1 MKSNKIFKALALF
14 FFMGLAVS
22 CSDSSSDDGGGDSV
36 TSITLT
42 ASSASVIEGESVTFS
57 VVDNLNNNVTANVAL
72 SINGSQISNPH
83 TFTAQ
88 GSYNV
93 VATLNSLTS
102 TVAVVVQEPAQATSI
117 TLSVNLSKVTT
128 MDDAQFTVMTN
139 LGQNVT
145 SLSSFSLGGMTITNP
160 YMFSDLGDNTV
171 EASYEGLTTTLTIDV
186 VRGFTKKALLEDFT
200 GTWCPNCPPAAAAVA
215 SAISGNPNIFG
226 VGYHVG
232 VSSYPDPMEI
242 PETDFWGSYYHV
254 TGYPTVYVNGPDT
267 RWDFPNMTQVND
279 ELAEETILG
288 LAVEASIVGGML
300 DVEVKV
306 GFNEVD
312 PFQEELK
319 LMVYLVEDN
328 VTTNSAQAG
337 SSSGTGYVHRDVLR
351 EVYTEQLGDVIPS
364 GIISTSTDYERT
376 FSGLTLPSNI
386 DNTSNLKVIAYVRNT
401 YTKTFTDY
409 FNTVWTNSP
418 HYDIYNVQEVHVGS
432 SQDFD

>member
-1 MKSNKIFKALALF
+1 MKSNNFFKALVLLF
-14 FFMGLAVS
+14 IGLAIS
-22 CSDSSSDDGGGDSV
+22 CSDSSSDDDGGDSV
-36 TSITLT
+36 TSITLSA
-42 ASSASVIEGESVTFS
+42 ASTIVIEGGSVAFS
-57 VVDNLNNNVTANVAL
+57 VVDNLNNNVTADVIL
-72 SINGSQISNPH
+72 SINGSTISNPY
-83 TFTAQ
+83 TFATE
-88 GSYNV
+88 GTYNV
-93 VATLNSLTS
+93 VASLNSLTS
-102 TVAVVVQEPAQATSI
+102 NSVSIVVQEPVPPTSI

-145 SLSSFSLGGMTITNP
+145 NLSSFALGGTTITNP
-160 YMFSDLGDNTV
+160 YMFSNLGDNIV
-171 EASYEGLTTTLTIDV
+171 EATYEGLTTTLTVDV

-200 GTWCPNCPPAAAAVA
+200 GTWCPNCPAAAAAVA
-215 SAISGNPNIFG
+215 VAVNGNPNIFG

-267 RWDFPNMTQVND
+267 RWDFPNMSQVNN
-279 ELAEETILG
+279 ELAEDTILG
-288 LAVEASIVGGML
+288 LAVDASIVGGML

-312 PFQEELK
+312 TFLNELK

-328 VTTNSAQAG
+328 VTTNSAQSG
-337 SSSGTGYVHRDVLR
+337 SSSGTAYVHKDVLR
-351 EVYTEQLGDVIPS
+351 EVYTDQLGDVIPS
-364 GIISTSTDYERT
+364 GSMSTSTDYVRT
-376 FSGLTLPSNI
+376 FTGLTLPSNI
-386 DNTSNLKVIAYVRNT
+386 DDTSNLKVIAYVRNT

-409 FNTVWTNSP
+409 FNQVWTDSP